1 MCGAKLVA
9 AHCIGDILMP
19 LIKSSSE
26 PAFKENV
33 RTLMHEVGESPHVQ
47 SQKQALAIAF
57 AVKRKRKRKRGG
69 KVHIG
74 PIIGNTGGR
83 ADKVNISVPSGA
95 YIIPSDIV
103 SGLGEGNSLHG
114 MKIIERMFP
123 HPGTKGT
130 SKGEPV
136 PIAAAHGEVS
146 ISPEQLKAK
155 FGDVDHA
162 HRIMDHWVV
171 HERKNI
177 IHTMSRLPGPAQD

>member
-1 MCGAKLVA
+1 
-9 AHCIGDILMP
+9 MP
-19 LIKSSSE
+19 LIKSASREAISE
-26 PAFKENV
+26 NIREMSKN
-33 RTLMHEVGESPHVQ
+33 HPHD
-47 SQKQALAIAF
+47 QAVAAALDTARKA
-57 AVKRKRKRKRGG
+57 KRKRKRGG
-69 KVHIG
+69 RVHVG
-74 PIIGNTGGR
+74 PIIGDTGGR
-83 ADKVNISVPSGA
+83 ADKVNMSVPSGA
-95 YIIPSDIV
+95 YIIPSDVV
-103 SGLGEGNSLHG
+103 SGLGEGNTLHG

-162 HRIMDHWVV
+162 HKIMDHWVV